1 MISICINFFK
11 QVKLIWP
18 TNLEVRVVI
27 TSGQPWTWNGTEVPW
42 DAVKV
47 SYLDLGGGYIG
58 VYIYKNELSYEF
70 KMCALYCS

>member
-42 DAVKV
+42 DAVN
-47 SYLDLGGGYIG
+47 DLGSGYTG

-70 KMCALYCS
+70 KMCALYCT